1 MNGVTTMSVSAVH
14 TVSRWST
21 YAAMTEVRSDR
32 AQLLADIAAEA
43 DPQIIAADKLNV
55 TSSTHRLTAQAGRID
70 VLA

>member
-1 MNGVTTMSVSAVH
+1 MSVNAVH
-14 TVSRWST
+14 TTVNRWST

-32 AQLLADIAAEA
+32 AQLIADIAAGA

-55 TSSTHRLTAQAGRID
+55 TGSTHRLTAQAGRIN